1 MSQLENTYEYELIDI
16 AFEFDYE
23 QPEEESNRVSEEN
36 TGDSEKKEA
45 PSIEYDEDGI
55 PKGQSIQEIK
65 EREIIIKDFL
75 QKWGEANPERAVY
88 NNKLEDNI
96 YVRGISVIEA
106 KEHSSKSYK
115 STRALL
121 ILDEVLKNA
130 TPIKR
135 VPIKS
140 NDNNQQGFD
149 CFIVMLYKHVNIGS
163 IKLTVG
169 VKKRS
174 AMKIQY
180 GISAL
185 KPDQPIVDYS
195 QFKRAKK
202 KRNSRK

>member
-36 TGDSEKKEA
+36 TDDSEKNVI
-45 PSIEYDEDGI
+45 PIEYDEDGI